1 MRKRDDEEWRERREA
16 ERVFWRR
23 KYERQRTI
31 FLFERIPALVGRSI
45 DGSMRLAVPVEHP

>member
-16 ERVFWRR
+16 ERVFWPR
-23 KYERQRTI
+23 KYERERTI